1 MINTYKWLTAG
12 IIRETNH
19 AVTVIF
25 NTNGEPFDYKPGQ
38 FVNITLTIAGESVT
52 RSYSLSSLPGD
63 MNPSIT
69 VKRVPGGMMSNYIVD
84 EHNNI
89 DTWNVSGPHGSF
101 VLPDNNAAA
110 RHLVLLA
117 GGSGITPLFSIGRSF
132 VDQYPDATVT
142 LIYSSRTT
150 DEIIFKGMLE
160 SWAGHHPDRL
170 KIHYAL
176 SQEEENSHIPHATV
190 SKGRVNKLVARKFIR
205 SAVMDPLSDV
215 YYFICGPSELMK
227 MHQEMLEA
235 MQVPVDNVF
244 LEWFAPVENEGK
256 VVLPDSQQEVLL
268 HFYEQSNLLEVGV
281 GKSILAA
288 ALEDRIPLPHSCKAG
303 TCGICAARLTAGKVT
318 MLNNFS
324 LRKSDLEAGLI
335 LLCQSYPLTA
345 DVTVE
350 ID

>member
-1 MINTYKWLTAG
+1 MINTYKWSTAAMV
-12 IIRETNH
+12 RETSD
-19 AVTVIF
+19 ALTIIF
-25 NTNGEPFDYKPGQ
+25 NTNGAPFDYKPGQ

-63 MNPSIT
+63 INPSIT
-69 VKRVPGGMMSNYIVD
+69 VKRVPGGIMSNYIVD
-84 EHNNI
+84 AHHDI
-89 DTWNVSGPHGSF
+89 ATWNVSGPHGSF
-101 VLPDNNAAA
+101 VMPDNNTAG
-110 RHLVLLA
+110 RQLVLLA
-117 GGSGITPLFSIGRSF
+117 GGSGITPLFAIGRSF
-132 VDQYPDATVT
+132 LEQYPDATVT

-150 DEIIFKGMLE
+150 DEIIFKTMLE
-160 SWAGHHPDRL
+160 SWAGHHPNRL
-170 KIHYAL
+170 RIHYAL
-176 SQEEENSHIPHATV
+176 SQEEALHDMPNATV
-190 SKGRVNKLVARKFIR
+190 SSGRVNKLLARKFIR
-205 SAVMDPLSDV
+205 SAVMEPLSGT
-215 YYFICGPSELMK
+215 YYFICGPAALMK

-235 MQVPVDNVF
+235 MQVPADNVF
-244 LEWFAPVENEGK
+244 LEWFAPIENEVK
-256 VVLPDSQQEVLL
+256 TLPDSQQEVLL

>member
-1 MINTYKWLTAG
+1 MTNTYKWKAAA
-12 IIRETNH
+12 IVRETSN
-19 AVTVIF
+19 AVTAIF
-25 NTNGEPFDYKPGQ
+25 DTNGAPFDYKPGQ

-69 VKRVPGGMMSNYIVD
+69 VKRVPGGKMSNYIVD
-84 EHNNI
+84 AHHEI
-89 DTWNVSGPHGSF
+89 ATWNVSGPHGSF
-101 VLPDNNAAA
+101 VVPDDDAAA
-110 RHLVLLA
+110 WHLVLLA

-132 VDQYPDATVT
+132 LDQYPDATVT
-142 LIYSSRTT
+142 LIYSSRST
-150 DEIIFKGMLE
+150 DEIIFKAMLE
-160 SWAGHHPDRL
+160 SWAADHPSRL

-176 SQEEENSHIPHATV
+176 SQEEAATDIANATV
-190 SKGRVNKLVARKFIR
+190 SKGRVNKLMARKLIR
-205 SAVMDPLSDV
+205 SAVMEPLSNTH
-215 YYFICGPSELMK
+215 YFICGPSALMK

-235 MQVPVDNVF
+235 MQVPADNMF
-244 LEWFAPVENEGK
+244 LEWFAPVENEEK
-256 VVLPDSQQEVLL
+256 VTLPDSQQEVLL

>member
-1 MINTYKWLTAG
+1 MTNTYTWSTAA
-12 IIRETNH
+12 IVRETND

-25 NTNGEPFDYKPGQ
+25 NTNGTAFDYKPGQ
-38 FVNITLTIAGESVT
+38 FVNITLTIAGEPVT
-52 RSYSLSSLPGD
+52 RSYSLSSLPED
-63 MNPSIT
+63 THPAIT
-69 VKRVPGGMMSNYIVD
+69 VKRVASGKMSNYIVD
-84 EHNNI
+84 EHRDI
-89 DTWNVSGPHGSF
+89 HTWQVSGPHGSF
-101 VLPDNNAAA
+101 VMPDQDATV

-117 GGSGITPLFSIGRSF
+117 GGSGITPLFAIGRSF
-132 VDQYPDATVT
+132 LNQYPDATVT
-142 LIYSSRTT
+142 LIYSSRST
-150 DEIIFKGMLE
+150 DDIIFKALLE
-160 SWAGHHPDRL
+160 SWADRHRERL

-176 SQEEENSHIPHATV
+176 SQEAAIRDMSHATV
-190 SKGRVNKLVARKFIR
+190 SKGRVNKLIAKKVIK
-205 SAVMDPLSDV
+205 SAVADLQAGTR
-215 YYFICGPSELMK
+215 YFICGPAALMK
-227 MHQEMLEA
+227 MHQEMLAA
-235 MQVPVDNVF
+235 MQVPADNIF
-244 LEWFAPVENEGK
+244 LEWFAPVENEGN
-256 VVLPDSQQEVLL
+256 VALPESQQEVLL

-324 LRKSDLEAGLI
+324 LRQADLESGLI